1 MAEIAEAAENVLML
15 RVAGQSL
22 SLPTTIVRE
31 VTRMP
36 RVTRVP
42 HGPSALLGLANIRG
56 KVVPVLSL
64 AAMTG
69 RPGGSEQ
76 RVIVVEDG
84 DLFALAVDRAD
95 QLARAEDAADTTALD
110 AAALIAASITPRA
123 ARRAP
128 GVGGADRQETGATA
142 ADTVAL
148 VVFTLAEQAFALPL
162 GAIDEVLRVPAEV
175 ARMPHAD
182 TVVVGSITVRG
193 ELLPVLSLGALLA
206 MPVGD
211 AAARSRIVVA
221 RIGGSRVGLLVDAV
235 RGIERVPETAIDP
248 VPQVLTRGSAE
259 ARIQAIC
266 RVDDGRKLVSVLAAE
281 HLLRP
286 DITARLTQGSA
297 AESPGEAAV
306 DTTGAQFLLFR
317 IGDGVFAMP
326 IDAVDEVVALPG
338 RLARLPKAPSF
349 VKGVMSLRG
358 AAVPVIDQAERF
370 GEIARAGLR
379 RRVII
384 VRIGK
389 VRAGFAVD
397 AASEI
402 VRIASDALQPAP
414 DLGTEG
420 TRLFKHVARLSER
433 EEIVLIVSPRELL
446 DGAEQDLLRG
456 MAGAS

>member
-1 MAEIAEAAENVLML
+1 MAGTAEAPENVLLL
-15 RVAGQSL
+15 RVGGQRR
-22 SLPTTIVRE
+22 SLPAAIIRE
-31 VTRMP
+31 VTRLP
-36 RVTRVP
+36 RLTRVP

-64 AAMTG
+64 AEMIE
-69 RPGGSEQ
+69 RPRGSEQ
-76 RVIVVEDG
+76 RLIVVEDG

-95 QLARAEDAADTTALD
+95 QLTQAEDAADVTPLD
-110 AAALIAASITPRA
+110 AAALIAASTPPRD

-128 GVGGADRQETGATA
+128 RMEVEDQQGTGVTP

-148 VVFTLAEQAFALPL
+148 VVFRLAGQEFALPL
-162 GAIDEVLRVPAEV
+162 DTIDEVLRVPPEV
-175 ARMPHAD
+175 ARMPHAEK
-182 TVVVGSITVRG
+182 VVVGSTAVRG

-206 MPVGD
+206 MPAVD
-211 AAARSRIVVA
+211 PEARSRIVVA

-248 VPQVLTRGSAE
+248 VPQVLTRGNAE

-266 RVDDGRKLVSVLAAE
+266 RLDDGRRLVSVLAAE

-286 DITARLTQGSA
+286 DITARLTQGSM
-297 AESPGEAAV
+297 ECDGGEAAM
-306 DTTGAQFLLFR
+306 DTTSAQFLLFR
-317 IGDGVFAMP
+317 IGEGVFGVP
-326 IDAVDEVVALPG
+326 IDAVEEVVALSG
-338 RLARLPKAPSF
+338 KLARLPKAPSF
-349 VKGVMSLRG
+349 VKGVMNLRG

-370 GEIARAGLR
+370 GEVARPGLR

-384 VRIGK
+384 VRIGD

-414 DLGTEG
+414 ELGTEG
-420 TRLFKHVARLSER
+420 TRIFEWVAALSQG
-433 EEIVLIVSPRELL
+433 EEIALIVSPRELL